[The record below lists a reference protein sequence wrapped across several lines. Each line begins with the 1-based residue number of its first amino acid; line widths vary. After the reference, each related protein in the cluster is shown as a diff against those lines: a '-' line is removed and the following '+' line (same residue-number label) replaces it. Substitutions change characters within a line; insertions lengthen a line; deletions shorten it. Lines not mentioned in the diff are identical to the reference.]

1 MTLTHTHKHSDLQMR
16 GKLIQTGLS
25 YKAKR
30 SLVIKTLDIQ
40 CCSVD
45 MEGWRIRMGLL

>member
-1 MTLTHTHKHSDLQMR
+1 MTLTHT
-16 GKLIQTGLS
+16 QTYKCVVNWSRLDWS

-40 CCSVD
+40 CCTVN
-45 MEGWRIRMGLL
+45 MEG